1 MCEVIGIEIHR
12 MIAVPDMSDSWPT
25 VSVQEVTVTG
35 VPNTKHMSARGYIP
49 ISSIAPPPSSA
60 FINRSTPCTS
70 ATAAQLHTSICRA

>member
-70 ATAAQLHTSICRA
+70 ATTAQLHTYICRA